1 VTRPIDLVRA
11 FEMIPEP
18 WTPRVAAELNGQHV
32 RLARLR
38 GAFVWHRHVDEDEL
52 FLVVS
57 GALDMHLRE
66 DGVERV
72 ERLAAG
78 QMIVIPRGT
87 EHMPVAP
94 DEACVLLFEPASTLN
109 TGDADDPRRHP
120 SPAHL

>member
-1 VTRPIDLVRA
+1 
-11 FEMIPEP
+11 M
-18 WTPRVAAELNGQHV
+18 
-32 RLARLR
+32 RLARLH

-66 DGVERV
+66 DGEERV
-72 ERLAAG
+72 ERLEAG

-109 TGDADDPRRHP
+109 TGDADDPRRNP
-120 SPAHL
+120 NPTHL